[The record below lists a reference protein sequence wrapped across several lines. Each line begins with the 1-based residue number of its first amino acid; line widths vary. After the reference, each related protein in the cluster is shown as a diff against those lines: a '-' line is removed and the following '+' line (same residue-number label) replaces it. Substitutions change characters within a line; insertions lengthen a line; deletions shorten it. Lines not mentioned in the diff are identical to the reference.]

1 MADETKIMY
10 SETAEALLL
19 ANLGFYDT
27 AIPDALKN
35 YLHSLLNIA
44 HRELQRAG
52 IVLAQG
58 DLYDDQ
64 LQSMYAA
71 YLYRSASKGLAK
83 PPMLAQEIRDR
94 QVEQALAAAD
104 EEGST

>member
-1 MADETKIMY
+1 MADETQIMY

-27 AIPDALKN
+27 AIPEALRN
-35 YLHSLLNIA
+35 YLKSLLNLA

-52 IVLAQG
+52 IILATG

-71 YLYRSASKGLAK
+71 WLYRNASKGLAK

-94 QVEQALAAAD
+94 QVEAALAAAS
-104 EEGST
+104 EEASA